1 MPNKRLMIRT
11 ITFLLFIAPLGA
23 ASTTIAAEVSTD
35 AKHPLNI
42 NDMLAYEESDMHSE
56 HQGGHGGTASG
67 DDSKHH
73 MHHGKCNMM
82 SKADSN
88 KDGKISKEEFLKYHE
103 AKFEKKDLNNDGFI
117 DEDEMHKMMKKH
129 MHGHGH
135 DHGKKEMDDK
145 AHGDKQE

>member
-1 MPNKRLMIRT
+1 MSNKRKMIAT
-11 ITFLLFIAPLGA
+11 ITILLFTATFGVT
-23 ASTTIAAEVSTD
+23 TTIAADDTH
-35 AKHPLNI
+35 A
-42 NDMLAYEESDMHSE
+42 E
-56 HQGGHGGTASG
+56 HQHGHDGDGG
-67 DDSKHH
+67 KHH
-73 MHHGKCNMM
+73 MPHGKCNMM
-82 SKADSN
+82 SKADSD
-88 KDGKISKEEFLKYHE
+88 KDGKISKEEFLKHHE